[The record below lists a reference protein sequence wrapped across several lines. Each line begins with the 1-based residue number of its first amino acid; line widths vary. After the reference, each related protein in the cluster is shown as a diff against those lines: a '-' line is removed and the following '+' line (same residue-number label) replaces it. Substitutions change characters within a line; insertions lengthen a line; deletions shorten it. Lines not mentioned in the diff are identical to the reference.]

1 MGKTQSAVNAGI
13 TDKNKLI
20 EIGGLILGKSKGRT
34 GYKEITI
41 FDINGISLQDLAVSK
56 YILLKAEEMNVGT
69 LVQI

>member
-1 MGKTQSAVNAGI
+1 MGETQSAVNAGI

-34 GYKEITI
+34 GDKEITI
-41 FDINGISLQDLAVSK
+41 FDSTGIALQDLAVSK